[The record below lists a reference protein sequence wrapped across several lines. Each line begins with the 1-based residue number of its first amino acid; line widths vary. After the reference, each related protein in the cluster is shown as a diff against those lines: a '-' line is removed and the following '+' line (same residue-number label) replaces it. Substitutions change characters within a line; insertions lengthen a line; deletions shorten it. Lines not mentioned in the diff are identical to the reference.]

1 MGKRKIHRLLKEKA
15 EAILSML
22 EKGVVSKDV
31 LISDFRD
38 FLEEFIALDC
48 EQVFI
53 DEEHQLRLSAAFEQ
67 SANAI
72 FITDTEG
79 KIEYANP
86 RFLEVTG
93 YTKEEVQG
101 KNPRI
106 LKYEHSKV
114 NYKEL
119 WETISSGKTWSGE
132 FLNRSKSGALFWE
145 MGTITPVKNKQG
157 KIINYLAIKEDITQR
172 KKAEQELLHSEQKYR
187 ALFDRSYDAI
197 LILDCLKVADCNRNA
212 GALFQ
217 MNCSKL
223 QVSSILNLIPEV
235 ETGNEHSHSFFQSKI
250 KEVLAGK
257 PQHFDLVMKRN
268 GGFFDAEISLTRI
281 YSVHKIMVQAIIRDV
296 SEKRQAEKALIQ
308 ARDEAERAR
317 KSQSDFLSLMSHE
330 IRTPLN
336 AVVALTDLMLHEKL
350 NPDQMENLQSVKTS
364 ARHLLGLIDDILD
377 YNKIESGNIEF
388 ENHDFEIRSLI
399 SELKKTLDLKA
410 QEKNIKLNVRVDED
424 VPRVLQA
431 DTLRLNQVLL
441 NLLSNGIKFT
451 EKGHVGLRVMM
462 GRSHGAGLQV
472 VFEVEDTGIG
482 IAPDR
487 LDAIF
492 EKFTQAETSTTRKYG
507 GSGLG
512 LTVCKRLI
520 ELQGGTIKARSKQ
533 GKGSV
538 FTIILPT
545 QTDDMSR
552 AGVPLQEEAGGRES
566 LAGMHVLLVED
577 DPMNQFVAQRVV
589 GNKWK
594 AQLTIASS
602 GEQALALLR
611 EEDFDLIL
619 MDLLLPSID
628 GYELTQ
634 LIRSNTNGRIRNPE
648 VPIIALTADAFL
660 ETRNRAYQAGVDD
673 FITKPFDFMKLFQ
686 KISRYFPS
694 EK

>member
-1 MGKRKIHRLLKEKA
+1 
-15 EAILSML
+15 
-22 EKGVVSKDV
+22 
-31 LISDFRD
+31 
-38 FLEEFIALDC
+38 
-48 EQVFI
+48 
-53 DEEHQLRLSAAFEQ
+53 
-67 SANAI
+67 
-72 FITDTEG
+72 
-79 KIEYANP
+79 
-86 RFLEVTG
+86 
-93 YTKEEVQG
+93 
-101 KNPRI
+101 
-106 LKYEHSKV
+106 
-114 NYKEL
+114 
-119 WETISSGKTWSGE
+119 
-132 FLNRSKSGALFWE
+132 
-145 MGTITPVKNKQG
+145 
-157 KIINYLAIKEDITQR
+157 
-172 KKAEQELLHSEQKYR
+172 
-187 ALFDRSYDAI
+187 
-197 LILDCLKVADCNRNA
+197 
-212 GALFQ
+212 
-217 MNCSKL
+217 
-223 QVSSILNLIPEV
+223 
-235 ETGNEHSHSFFQSKI
+235 
-250 KEVLAGK
+250 
-257 PQHFDLVMKRN
+257 
-268 GGFFDAEISLTRI
+268 
-281 YSVHKIMVQAIIRDV
+281 
-296 SEKRQAEKALIQ
+296 
-308 ARDEAERAR
+308 
-317 KSQSDFLSLMSHE
+317 
-330 IRTPLN
+330 
-336 AVVALTDLMLHEKL
+336 
-350 NPDQMENLQSVKTS
+350 
-364 ARHLLGLIDDILD
+364 
-377 YNKIESGNIEF
+377 
-388 ENHDFEIRSLI
+388 
-399 SELKKTLDLKA
+399 
-410 QEKNIKLNVRVDED
+410 
-424 VPRVLQA
+424 
-431 DTLRLNQVLL
+431 
-441 NLLSNGIKFT
+441 
-451 EKGHVGLRVMM
+451 
-462 GRSHGAGLQV
+462 V

-538 FTIILPT
+538 FTFFLPT
-545 QTDDMSR
+545 QAGDMSR